1 MSIYKLIMEV
11 RPLQVKQ
18 TVNTS
23 LPVKRKSSYKW
34 HKLKSQFEIQSMILP
49 SIVFL
54 IIFSYIPMYGVI
66 IAFKDYD
73 LFQGIMGSS
82 WIGFTHFQEFFN
94 DPLLGNVI
102 RNTLVINGLG
112 LLIGFPAPII
122 FALLLNEVTN
132 KKFKSIVQ
140 SISYLP
146 HFVSWVIFGGLILTM
161 LSPSN
166 GIINYL
172 LTSLGILDEAVN
184 FIGQENYFWI
194 ILVGAEM
201 LKGLGWGAIIYIAA
215 ISGVDPGLYEAATI
229 DGAGRFQKIRYITIP
244 TIMGTVVIMFIFA
257 VSAMLNTGIEQILV
271 MQNPLNLSTSE
282 TLDTYVYKTGLQQMR
297 YSYSTA
303 VGLAKS
309 VIAVMLLIM
318 ANYLS
323 KKMTDN
329 SLF

>member
-1 MSIYKLIMEV
+1 MQGKLSTKASIQL
-11 RPLQVKQ
+11 
-18 TVNTS
+18 
-23 LPVKRKSSYKW
+23 KRKNKSNW
-34 HKLKSQFEIQSMILP
+34 FNLKSQLEIQSMVLP
-49 SIVFL
+49 SIIFL
-54 IIFSYIPMYGVI
+54 IIFAYIPMYGIV
-66 IAFKDYD
+66 IAFKDYN
-73 LFQGIMGSS
+73 LFQGISGSE
-82 WIGFTHFQEFFN
+82 WIGFTHFKEFFN
-94 DPLLGNVI
+94 DPLLGGVI
-102 RNTLVINGLG
+102 RNTLVINGLN

-132 KKFKSIVQ
+132 KRFKSIVQ

-146 HFVSWVIFGGLILTM
+146 HFVSWVIFGGLVLTM

-172 LTSLGILDEAVN
+172 LLQLGILDEAIN
-184 FIGQENYFWI
+184 FIGKENYFWF
-194 ILVGAEM
+194 ILVGSEM

-215 ISGVDPGLYEAATI
+215 ISGVDQELYEAAVI
-229 DGAGRFQKIRYITIP
+229 DGAGRFQKIWYITIP
-244 TIMGTVVIMFIFA
+244 SIMGTVVIMFIFA

-271 MQNPLNLSTSE
+271 LQNPLNLSASE

-309 VIAVMLLIM
+309 VIAVILLII
-318 ANYLS
+318 ANYFS
-323 KKMTDN
+323 KKITDN

>member
-1 MSIYKLIMEV
+1 MAICNLMMEV
-11 RPLQVKQ
+11 RPLQVKHSA
-18 TVNTS
+18 NTS
-23 LPVKRKSSYKW
+23 TQMKRKSSYKW
-34 HKLKSQFEIQSMILP
+34 HKLKSQFEIQSMVLP
-49 SIVFL
+49 SILFL
-54 IIFSYIPMYGVI
+54 IIFSYIPMYGVV

-82 WIGFTHFQEFFN
+82 WAGFTHFKEFLN
-94 DPLLGNVI
+94 DPLLGSVI

-172 LTSLGILDEAVN
+172 LTSLGILDDAVN
-184 FIGQENYFWI
+184 FIGQENYFWF

-309 VIAVMLLIM
+309 VIAVILLIL